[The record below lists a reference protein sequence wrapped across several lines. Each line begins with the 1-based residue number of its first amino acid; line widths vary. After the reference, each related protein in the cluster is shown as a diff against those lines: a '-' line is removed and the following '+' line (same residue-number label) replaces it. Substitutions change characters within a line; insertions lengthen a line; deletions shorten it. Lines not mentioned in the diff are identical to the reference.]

1 MATFCGGIKL
11 DESLEVI
18 DGIIT
23 KTDGTP
29 TDESV
34 VSVCGQLWDGEIF
47 GKAIKN
53 GAEVVTIVTPTIQT
67 PLSTV
72 KANCGI
78 KLDSRYFN
86 VESESVEFA
95 MRYFLSVYTTPP
107 DATVEVKQGDTTI
120 EKING
125 INLYPMKLV
134 GEKYT
139 VTVSAEDYVT
149 QSVEVTAV
157 EDKILEIDLEEVVP

>member
-1 MATFCGGIKL
+1 
-11 DESLEVI
+11 
-18 DGIIT
+18 
-23 KTDGTP
+23 
-29 TDESV
+29 
-34 VSVCGQLWDGEIF
+34 
-47 GKAIKN
+47 
-53 GAEVVTIVTPTIQT
+53 
-67 PLSTV
+67 
-72 KANCGI
+72 
-78 KLDSRYFN
+78 
-86 VESESVEFA
+86 

-107 DATVEVKQGDTTI
+107 DATVEVKQGDATI

-139 VTVSAEDYVT
+139 VTISAEDYVT